1 MPTSA
6 PSSGPAYQPALAWF
20 TAIAGAW
27 VFVLVMLGAFTTS
40 IGAGMVFPD
49 WPLSNGSINP
59 AGWLTDLAMF
69 AEHSHRL
76 SAGVMSLLTVA
87 MAVFMHRRESRPW
100 LRRLAVF
107 AVALVFAQALVGG
120 LRVLLDHLHI
130 ETVNTSVGRIFA
142 MAHACL
148 AQIYICTLLALVLP
162 VTRPWI
168 ERPAAGAAGARIPW
182 RGLAVGCVVLLVL
195 QLAIAAVMRHSF
207 AGLAIPTFP
216 WSTPAG
222 DVLPADWNF
231 RVGIHFAHRAMAVV
245 LSVAIIWLAIRI
257 HRDPAAGRAARQVSL
272 GLCVLLVVQI
282 VLGAASVLTYRHAYA
297 TTAHVLVG
305 ALMLASCFG
314 LAWWSYRDAIDVRAS
329 STSPAPTRS

>member
-1 MPTSA
+1 
-6 PSSGPAYQPALAWF
+6 
-20 TAIAGAW
+20 
-27 VFVLVMLGAFTTS
+27 
-40 IGAGMVFPD
+40 
-49 WPLSNGSINP
+49 
-59 AGWLTDLAMF
+59 
-69 AEHSHRL
+69 
-76 SAGVMSLLTVA
+76 
-87 MAVFMHRRESRPW
+87 
-100 LRRLAVF
+100 
-107 AVALVFAQALVGG
+107 
-120 LRVLLDHLHI
+120 
-130 ETVNTSVGRIFA
+130 VNTSVGRIFA